1 MEENESKSLTVK
13 RMETGHLLIKEITK
27 VRIVGEDQEKWHT
40 KGNNNQENATQIPTI
55 IKLLPFVYSFS
66 I

>member
-27 VRIVGEDQEKWHT
+27 VRIVGEDQEK
-40 KGNNNQENATQIPTI
+40 
-55 IKLLPFVYSFS
+55 
-66 I
+66 